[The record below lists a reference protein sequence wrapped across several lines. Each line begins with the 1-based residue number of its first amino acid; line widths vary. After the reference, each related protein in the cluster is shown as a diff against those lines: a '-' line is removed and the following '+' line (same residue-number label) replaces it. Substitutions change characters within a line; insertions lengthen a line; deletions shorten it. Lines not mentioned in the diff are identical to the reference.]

1 MMTGWEKFIFNIHS
15 SVALLFSCGCLYIIG
30 TKLEDKFY
38 ETWWGK
44 LIFFF
49 FGATLPIF
57 AYHFYSYKVRLDFV

>member
-44 LIFFF
+44 LIVFFI
-49 FGATLPIF
+49 GVALPVSLVISIPTKF
-57 AYHFYSYKVRLDFV
+57 D